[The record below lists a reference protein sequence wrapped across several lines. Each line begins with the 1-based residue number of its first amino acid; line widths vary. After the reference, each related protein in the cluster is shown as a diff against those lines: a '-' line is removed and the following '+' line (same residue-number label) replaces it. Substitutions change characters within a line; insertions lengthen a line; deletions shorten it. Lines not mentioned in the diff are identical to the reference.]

1 MASDDAGN
9 QKPNS
14 PIATHPLQVPLSLE
28 TYMREPVN
36 IHNTEATARTAKRI
50 ENLAGITSQQVT
62 TAAMG
67 CTGLDVMPIDD
78 RTDHAGRSYKFSSE
92 RRWCYSFLCRSR
104 SRLMNVLC
112 VCYSS
117 VCAGFRCSEMVGR
130 VSTCTRIHYSQH
142 KCAFKPICCSTSW
155 DPASLTMASV
165 VIRSLSSVVS
175 VSDPDRGGMWTRCT
189 VPERWNFAES

>member
-1 MASDDAGN
+1 MATWTHIGMRAMGNVYGLFGLWSNSPSDGLNLLDIVGNSANTYLGVHARTADQDQWGWLMASDDAGN

-14 PIATHPLQVPLSLE
+14 PNATHPLQVPLSLE

-78 RTDHAGRSYKFSSE
+78 RTDREGINFPLNVVGAIRFSVAHAR
-92 RRWCYSFLCRSR
+92 
-104 SRLMNVLC
+104 
-112 VCYSS
+112 
-117 VCAGFRCSEMVGR
+117 A
-130 VSTCTRIHYSQH
+130 
-142 KCAFKPICCSTSW
+142 
-155 DPASLTMASV
+155 
-165 VIRSLSSVVS
+165 
-175 VSDPDRGGMWTRCT
+175 
-189 VPERWNFAES
+189 